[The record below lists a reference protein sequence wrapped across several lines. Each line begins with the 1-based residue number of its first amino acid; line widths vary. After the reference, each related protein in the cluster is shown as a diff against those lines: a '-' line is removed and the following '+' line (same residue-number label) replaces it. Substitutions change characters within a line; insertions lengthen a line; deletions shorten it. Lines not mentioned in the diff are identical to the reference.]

1 MTDSSPARPRIR
13 PLPKLRQLRYL
24 IALDAWRHFGRAA
37 EDCLVTQSTLSAGI
51 QELEAVLGVT
61 LVERTKRRVLMTPLG
76 EEVVAKARQP
86 PLSGRLSLG
95 AIPTIGPYVLPR
107 ALPALRR
114 RYPDLQLFLRED
126 QTARLLAQLRGGDL
140 DVALIALPFDT
151 GHPAVEEDD
160 LGDADLLMLE
170 DGHCLRDHALT
181 TCRLGGGRGNEVFQ
195 ATGMNTLLQM
205 VAAGMGVTL
214 LPGIAEPYER
224 ARSDG
229 LSFVPLAG
237 NPMAR
242 QIALAWRRQ
251 AVRAQDYRL
260 LGEAL
265 APFVQPQ
272 DRGADA

>member
-1 MTDSSPARPRIR
+1 M
-13 PLPKLRQLRYL
+13 PL
-24 IALDAWRHFGRAA
+24 A
-37 EDCLVTQSTLSAGI
+37 EDGLVVVCPSAH
-51 QELEAVLGVT
+51 ELA
-61 LVERTKRRVLMTPLG
+61 
-76 EEVVAKARQP
+76 
-86 PLSGRLSLG
+86 
-95 AIPTIGPYVLPR
+95 
-107 ALPALRR
+107 
-114 RYPDLQLFLRED
+114 
-126 QTARLLAQLRGGDL
+126 
-140 DVALIALPFDT
+140 